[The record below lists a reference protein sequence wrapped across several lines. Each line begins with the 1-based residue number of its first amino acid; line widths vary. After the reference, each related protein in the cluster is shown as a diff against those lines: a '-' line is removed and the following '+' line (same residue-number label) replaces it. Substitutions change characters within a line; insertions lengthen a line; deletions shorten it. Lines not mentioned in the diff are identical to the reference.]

1 MPSLSSPAGAAAMSA
16 SPASPFTKAV
26 TWRILRSGFAGGA
39 ENMAVD
45 EAILYAHAAGKVP
58 PTLRF
63 YGWRPAAVSIGYFQ
77 SMEKEID
84 LEACRRL
91 GVDWVRRPTGGRA
104 VLHDIE
110 VTYSAVVSLSIL
122 PGTVLETYR
131 VLSQG
136 LLEGMRILG
145 VAAEMSTADPKE
157 IMKEHETTAACFDVP
172 SWYELVAQGKKV
184 IGSAQTRHEDT
195 LLQHG
200 AIILHFDPE
209 KMTSVLRFPSEEVR
223 ARVAR
228 ALGGRAAGLSD
239 LAGRELSFGEVQEAM
254 AQGFSRG
261 MGIQVDE
268 GSLTAGEVEEA
279 RRLARDKYASPE
291 WTYRK

>member
-1 MPSLSSPAGAAAMSA
+1 MPPAN
-16 SPASPFTKAV
+16 SPFTKPLP
-26 TWRILRSGFAGGA
+26 WRVLRSGFATGA

-45 EAILYAHAAGKVP
+45 EAIMKAHAAGLVP

-77 SMEKEID
+77 GMEREID
-84 LEACRRL
+84 LDACRRL

-122 PGTVLETYR
+122 PGTVVETYR

-145 VAAEMSTADPKE
+145 VEAEMSTADPKE
-157 IMKEHETTAACFDVP
+157 IMKQHEKTAACFDVP

-200 AIILHFDPE
+200 AIILRFDPD
-209 KMTSVLRFPSEEVR
+209 KTTRVLRFPSEEVR

-228 ALGGRAAGLSD
+228 ALGSRAAGLSD
-239 LAGRELSFGEVQEAM
+239 LAGRDLSFGEVQEAM
-254 AQGFSRG
+254 VQGFSRG
-261 MGIQVDE
+261 MGIQVEE
-268 GSLTAGEVEEA
+268 GSLTADEVEEA
-279 RRLARDKYASPE
+279 RRLEKDRYASTE

>member
-1 MPSLSSPAGAAAMSA
+1 MP
-16 SPASPFTKAV
+16 SPASPFAKSL

-63 YGWRPAAVSIGYFQ
+63 YGWRPAVVSVGYFQ

-91 GVDWVRRPTGGRA
+91 GVDMVRRPTGGRA

-157 IMKEHETTAACFDVP
+157 IMKEYETTAACFDVP
-172 SWYELVAQGKKV
+172 SWYELVAQGKKI

-209 KMTSVLRFPSEEVR
+209 KMTRVLRFPSEEVR

-228 ALGGRAAGLSD
+228 ALGTRAAGLSD

-254 AQGFSRG
+254 IQGFCRG
-261 MGIQVDE
+261 MGIEVDE
-268 GSLTAGEVEEA
+268 GSLTGDEVGEA
-279 RRLARDKYASPE
+279 RRLTKAKYASPE
-291 WTYRK
+291 WTFRK